1 MKSFKTQTIL
11 LERVDF
17 ADYYLLLILV
27 YAQYTFTQ

>member
-1 MKSFKTQTIL
+1 MKSFKTQTI

-27 YAQYTFTQ
+27 YAQYAFTQ